1 MPNYCYN
8 YAKITGKTED
18 VEKLRKA
25 FLAQR
30 GDGFTEGI
38 RLPFNEF
45 CRSLLPPEADVP
57 YSSEVSERY
66 MFGTKW
72 WHYDVIDAFGEPED
86 GVLEIVGDSAWSPPS
101 ELLRLLSLHHDVEIH
116 LQYEEPGED
125 FAGWTTFV
133 NGVENDEC
141 YTYAEFKWI
150 DDRDSFLEYVEHY
163 AENGYPF
170 DEFQQIVLD
179 EFVNALNDVDLEMIR
194 KWYEECLEK

>member
-45 CRSLLPPEADVP
+45 CRSLLPPDTDVP
-57 YSSEVSERY
+57 YSHEVSDSY
-66 MFGTKW
+66 IFGTKW
-72 WHYDVIDAFGEPED
+72 WDYDVIDAFGEPEE

-101 ELLRLLSLHHDVEIH
+101 ELLRLLSLHHDVEIR

-133 NGVENDEC
+133 NGIENDEC

>member
-45 CRSLLPPEADVP
+45 CRSLLPTGADVP
-57 YSSEVSERY
+57 YSSEVSDRY

-72 WHYDVIDAFGEPED
+72 WDYDVMDAFGEPEE

-101 ELLRLLSLHHDVEIH
+101 ELMRLLSLHHDVEIR

-133 NGVENDEC
+133 NGVANDEC

-150 DDRDSFLEYVEHY
+150 NDKDSFREYVEDY
-163 AENGYPF
+163 AEMQDPF
-170 DEFQQIVLD
+170 EEFKEYVLD
-179 EFVNALNDVDLEMIR
+179 DFENELNSGELEMIR
-194 KWYEECLEK
+194 KWYEESLNN

>member
-45 CRSLLPPEADVP
+45 CRSLLPSGADVP
-57 YSSEVSERY
+57 YSSEVSDSY
-66 MFGTKW
+66 IFGTKW
-72 WHYDVIDAFGEPED
+72 WDYDVIDAFGEPEE

-101 ELLRLLSLHHDVEIH
+101 ELMRLISLHYDVEIR

-133 NGVENDEC
+133 NGIENDEC

-150 DDRDSFLEYVEHY
+150 NDPASFREYVEHY
-163 AENGYPF
+163 AENEYPF
-170 DEFQQIVLD
+170 EEFQQIVLD
-179 EFVNALNDVDLEMIR
+179 EFENELNNGELEMIR
-194 KWYEECLEK
+194 KWYEESLNN